1 MYWNQEAECMSRE
14 RLQQL
19 QLKRLKKTVERAYKN
34 VAYYRSVFQKA
45 GIEPG
50 DIKSLDDLSKLPF
63 TVKQDFRDA
72 YPFGL
77 FAVPHNEIVRYHSSS
92 GTTGKP
98 TVVGYTRN
106 DVATWSELM
115 ARCLVSVGTTRNS
128 VVQNA
133 YGYGLF
139 TGGLGVHYG
148 VEYIGAAVIPISG
161 GNTQRQIMIM
171 KDFGTDILT
180 CTPSYALYIA
190 EVMADM
196 GLSPAD
202 FKLKAGLFGAE
213 PWSENM
219 RREIEARL
227 NISAYDIYGLSEIIG
242 PGVAVECEEKN
253 GLHIFEDHFIAEII
267 NPESGEVLPGG
278 QQGELV
284 LTTITKEALPVIR
297 YRTGDV
303 TSLTEE
309 TCLCGRTHVR
319 MNKVT
324 GRTDDMIIVRGVNV
338 FPTQVESILLE
349 VGETEPYYQLV
360 VTREGSLDMLEI
372 RVEVLEKMFSDRIK
386 RLEELE
392 DTIRTRVESVLGINA
407 KIRLVEP
414 RSIPRSEGKAV
425 RVIDKRQI

>member
-1 MYWNQEAECMSRE
+1 MSRE

-372 RVEVLEKMFSDRIK
+372 RVEVSEKMFSDRIK

>member
-34 VAYYRSVFQKA
+34 VAHYRSVFQKA

-148 VEYIGAAVIPISG
+148 AEYIGAAVIPISG

-372 RVEVLEKMFSDRIK
+372 RVEVSEKMFSDRIK

>member
-1 MYWNQEAECMSRE
+1 LYWNQEAECMSRE

-34 VAYYRSVFQKA
+34 VAHYRSVFQKA

-148 VEYIGAAVIPISG
+148 AEYIGAAVIPISG

-349 VGETEPYYQLV
+349 VGETEPHYQLV

-372 RVEVLEKMFSDRIK
+372 RVEVSEKMFSDRIK

>member
-34 VAYYRSVFQKA
+34 VAHYRSVFQKA

-148 VEYIGAAVIPISG
+148 AEYIGAAVIPISG

-349 VGETEPYYQLV
+349 VGETEPHYQLV

-372 RVEVLEKMFSDRIK
+372 RVEVSEKMFSDRIK

>member
-34 VAYYRSVFQKA
+34 VAHYRSVFQKA

-148 VEYIGAAVIPISG
+148 AEYIGAAVIPISG

-349 VGETEPYYQLV
+349 VGETEPHYQLV

-372 RVEVLEKMFSDRIK
+372 RVEVSEKMFSDRIK

-414 RSIPRSEGKAV
+414 RSLQRSVG
-425 RVIDKRQI
+425 

>member
-1 MYWNQEAECMSRE
+1 MSRE

-34 VAYYRSVFQKA
+34 VAHYRSVFQKA

-148 VEYIGAAVIPISG
+148 AEYIGAAVIPISG

-349 VGETEPYYQLV
+349 VGETEPHYQLV

-372 RVEVLEKMFSDRIK
+372 RVEVSEKMFSDRIK

>member
-34 VAYYRSVFQKA
+34 VAHYRSVFQKA

-372 RVEVLEKMFSDRIK
+372 RVEVSEKMFSDRIK